1 MDQARLGAAC
11 RERLT
16 KLNEMLEHAEQT
28 LLLPE
33 GLPGREWYRHSLY
46 APGLFTGYGAKT
58 VPGVREA
65 AEAQHWDEANR
76 EAKRVTSTVRAMTAQ
91 VEEASRLLHP

>member
-1 MDQARLGAAC
+1 MDQAGGAAPP
-11 RERLT
+11 EKLT

-58 VPGVREA
+58 MPGVREA

-76 EAKRVTSTVRAMTAQ
+76 EAKRVTTALRLMTTQ
-91 VEEASRLLHP
+91 VEEATRLLHP